1 MEIMNNIFWID
12 LEMTGLDPDKEV
24 IIEAAAIITD
34 LDLKELDQYHTVVQQ
49 PQSFLD
55 NMDKW
60 NTKTHTET
68 GLVEKVPMGKPPSQV
83 EDDLIAL
90 ANKYFKSKEV
100 VIAGNSIHQDRLF
113 IKKHFFRFNE
123 LLNYRMLDI
132 TSWKLILKHK
142 FGQEF
147 KKQNTHKA
155 LDDIRES
162 IKEFQFYLQ
171 SINPA
176 S

>member
-1 MEIMNNIFWID
+1 MDMDKIFWID
-12 LEMTGLDPDKEV
+12 LEMTGLDSEKEV
-24 IIEAAAIITD
+24 IIEVAAIITD
-34 LDLKELDQYHTVVQQ
+34 LDFKEFDKYHAVVKQ

-68 GLVEKVPMGKPPSQV
+68 GLVKKVPMGKPPSQV
-83 EDDLIAL
+83 EDDLMAL
-90 ANKYFKSKEV
+90 AHKYFKKKEV
-100 VIAGNSIHQDRLF
+100 IIAGNSIHQDRLF
-113 IKKHFFRFNE
+113 IKKHLSRFNE

-171 SINPA
+171 NINPVN
-176 S
+176 

>member
-1 MEIMNNIFWID
+1 MNKIFWID
-12 LEMTGLDPDKEV
+12 LEMTGLDPEKEV
-24 IIEAAAIITD
+24 IIEVAVIITD
-34 LDLKELDQYHTVVQQ
+34 LDFAELEQYHAIVKQ

-55 NMDKW
+55 NMDQW
-60 NTKTHTET
+60 NTKTHKET
-68 GLVEKVPMGKPPSQV
+68 GLIQKVPTGKLPSQV
-83 EDDLIAL
+83 EDDLIGL
-90 ANKYFKSKEV
+90 AQKYFQKNEV
-100 VIAGNSIHQDRLF
+100 IIAGNSIHQDRLF
-113 IKKHFFRFNE
+113 IKKHFSRFNE
-123 LLNYRMLDI
+123 ILNYRMLDI

-147 KKQNTHKA
+147 KKQNTHRA

-171 SINPA
+171 NISLL

>member
-1 MEIMNNIFWID
+1 MEMDKVFWMD
-12 LEMTGLDPDKEV
+12 LEMTGLDPEKEV
-24 IIEAAAIITD
+24 IIEVATIITD
-34 LDLKELDQYHTVVQQ
+34 LDFKELDEYHAIVQQ

-68 GLVEKVPMGKPPSQV
+68 GLAAKVPTGKPPSQV
-83 EDDLIAL
+83 EDDLIDL
-90 ANKYFKSKEV
+90 AQKYFKKNEV
-100 VIAGNSIHQDRLF
+100 IIAGNSIHQDRLF
-113 IKKHFFRFNE
+113 LKKYFIRFNK

-132 TSWKLILKHK
+132 TSWKLILKYK

-147 KKQNTHKA
+147 KKKNTHRA

-171 SINPA
+171 SVKPSI

>member
-1 MEIMNNIFWID
+1 MKTMDKIFWMD
-12 LEMTGLDPDKEV
+12 LEMTGLDPEKEV
-24 IIEAAAIITD
+24 IIEVATIITD
-34 LDLKELDQYHTVVQQ
+34 MELKEIDEYHAVVQQ
-49 PQSFLD
+49 PQAFLD
-55 NMDKW
+55 NMDEW

-68 GLVEKVPMGKPPSQV
+68 GLAAKVLTGKSPFQV
-83 EDDLIAL
+83 EDDLINL
-90 ANKYFKSKEV
+90 AQRYFKKNEV
-100 VIAGNSIHQDRLF
+100 IIAGNSIHQDRLF
-113 IKKHFFRFNE
+113 LKKYFSRFNE

-147 KKQNTHKA
+147 KKQNTHRA

-171 SINPA
+171 SVTPRA
-176 S
+176 